1 MQMTHDALFIG
12 EATLSMVL
20 TIKSIL
26 RGFELVSGL
35 KMNFHQSFCGAL
47 GVDIDTLM
55 NYASLLIYLRQ
66 TICTTDKIDFNSK

>member
-1 MQMTHDALFIG
+1 MQMTHDALFTG
-12 EATLSMVL
+12 EATLSKVL

-26 RGFELVSGL
+26 SGFELVSGL

-55 NYASLLIYLRQ
+55 NYASSYLLETDYIS
-66 TICTTDKIDFNSK
+66 TTDKIDFNSK